1 MGRARISPAGIER
14 SPNTQRLAET
24 EEVMRNL
31 AAVLMFVV
39 ATALVVP
46 TAMVV
51 ATAVP
56 AAAQHVPHGARE
68 FFAPEPK
75 APPRVTPFAPHP
87 ADIFYEN
94 SAMQVFRDQQPE
106 E

>member
-1 MGRARISPAGIER
+1 MGRARISSAGIER

-24 EEVMRNL
+24 EEIMRNL
-31 AAVLMFVV
+31 AAVLTFVA
-39 ATALVVP
+39 ATAL
-46 TAMVV
+46 VV

-56 AAAQHVPHGARE
+56 AAAQHVPRGARE

-94 SAMQVFRDQQPE
+94 SAMQVFRDQQPDE
-106 E
+106 